1 MSFKSITTASSLSTA
16 EINQLLDIASEMKR
30 IVNSRVKRGPQLLG
44 KSLAVLDF
52 EGDLLAANTLK
63 LACEY
68 MSGISFCFSDC
79 KNVGESVARARA
91 LGANFVALLNSDGK
105 SVKQAAEGGAQII
118 DCGSDASAVKILT
131 YLFTLKDT
139 LETVKSLDV
148 TVLGD
153 AGDGIFVGE
162 LSSTLA
168 RYESKVSV
176 FASGEQTF
184 LKEKGCRVYNDIGIA
199 VSGCDAVI
207 DCGLKYDGE
216 QKKFYGHPAG
226 LTEELL
232 KSAQTNAPLFDCE
245 KVFSKEKGEWTVYA
259 HSVLTERIKNRLAV
273 CMAALYLM
281 SRN

>member
-139 LETVKSLDV
+139 PVSYTHLRAHET
-148 TVLGD
+148 
-153 AGDGIFVGE
+153 
-162 LSSTLA
+162 
-168 RYESKVSV
+168 
-176 FASGEQTF
+176 
-184 LKEKGCRVYNDIGIA
+184 
-199 VSGCDAVI
+199 
-207 DCGLKYDGE
+207 
-216 QKKFYGHPAG
+216 
-226 LTEELL
+226 
-232 KSAQTNAPLFDCE
+232 
-245 KVFSKEKGEWTVYA
+245 
-259 HSVLTERIKNRLAV
+259 
-273 CMAALYLM
+273 
-281 SRN
+281 

>member
-91 LGANFVALLNSDGK
+91 LGANFVALLISDGK

-162 LSSTLA
+162 LASTLA

-216 QKKFYGHPAG
+216 QKKLYGHPAG

-259 HSVLTERIKNRLAV
+259 HSVLNEQIKNRLAV